1 VLDGEMTLF
10 CVSVCVLSESFN
22 DYMPLKFIFI
32 VTSSTSLFIITH
44 NSVSISQIENVG
56 YWRERCEF
64 EQVYRESASY
74 SQCSL

>member
-1 VLDGEMTLF
+1 MTLF

-56 YWRERCEF
+56 Y
-64 EQVYRESASY
+64 
-74 SQCSL
+74 